1 MNTDAASRV
10 AAQRNYRSF
19 LERRSFIELSARER
33 ARAVLDPGSFRE
45 LLGPFDRIKSPW
57 LPLQGIVAQADD
69 GVVLARGTL
78 NGEPALVAAIES
90 AYQGGSMGEV
100 SGAKIAGALEL
111 ACRDCEQG
119 RPVLPVL
126 LLETGGVRLQEAN
139 LGLAAIAEIHAAIVA
154 LRRHVPV
161 VGVVAG
167 MVGCFG
173 GMSLAAALCSRLLV
187 TRQARIGMNGPEVIE
202 QEAGIVELDAADRAL
217 IWSLI
222 GGEQRHAVGLAD
234 DLLEDDAEAIAAAVR
249 GAFARGMPA
258 LERSAQVQPYLERLA
273 AVDPQ
278 QPLDGKMLRTL
289 WNEGTAP

>member
-1 MNTDAASRV
+1 MNAEATPAAPRDYSR
-10 AAQRNYRSF
+10 F
-19 LERRSFIELSARER
+19 LERRSFIEMRARER

-57 LPLQGIVAQADD
+57 LPLQGIIAQADD

-78 NGEPALVAAIES
+78 DGRPALVAAIES
-90 AYQGGSMGEV
+90 AFQGGSTGEV

-173 GMSLAAALCSRLLV
+173 GMSLAAALCSRLVV

-202 QEAGIVELDAADRAL
+202 QEAGIAELDATDRAL

-222 GGEQRHAVGLAD
+222 GGEQRWAVGLAD
-234 DLLEDDAEAIAAAVR
+234 DLEEDDAETIAAAVR
-249 GAFARGMPA
+249 AAFASGTPPA
-258 LERSAQVQPYLERLA
+258 LPRTVLIERYRERLA
-273 AVDPQ
+273 AIDPR
-278 QPLDGKMLRTL
+278 QPLHGKTLRIL
-289 WNEGTAP
+289 WNESP

>member
-1 MNTDAASRV
+1 MTAAPPPRD
-10 AAQRNYRSF
+10 YRRF
-19 LERRSFIELSARER
+19 LARSSFIEMDARER
-33 ARAVLDPGSFRE
+33 ARAILDPGSFRE

-78 NGEPALVAAIES
+78 DGRPALVAAIES

-111 ACRDCEQG
+111 ALGDCERG

-139 LGLAAIAEIHAAIVA
+139 LGLAAIADIHAAIVA

-173 GMSLAAALCSRLLV
+173 GMSLAAALCSWLIV
-187 TRQARIGMNGPEVIE
+187 TRQARLGMNGPDVIE
-202 QEAGIVELDAADRAL
+202 QEAGIGELDASDRAL

-222 GGEQRHAVGLAD
+222 GGEQRHAVGMAD
-234 DLLEDDAEAIAAAVR
+234 DLLEDDATAIAAAVR
-249 GAFARGMPA
+249 AAVARGVPA
-258 LERSAQVQPYLERLA
+258 EERSAQVALNVQRLA
-273 AVDPQ
+273 AIDV
-278 QPLDGKMLRTL
+278 G
-289 WNEGTAP
+289 

>member
-1 MNTDAASRV
+1 MNAEATPAAPRDYSRL
-10 AAQRNYRSF
+10 
-19 LERRSFIELSARER
+19 LERRSFIEMRARER
-33 ARAVLDPGSFRE
+33 ARALLDPGSFRE

-57 LPLQGIVAQADD
+57 LPLQGIIAQADD

-78 NGEPALVAAIES
+78 DGRPALVAAIES
-90 AYQGGSMGEV
+90 AFQGGSTGEV

-173 GMSLAAALCSRLLV
+173 GMSLAAALCSRLVV

-202 QEAGIVELDAADRAL
+202 QEAGIAELDATDRAL

-222 GGEQRHAVGLAD
+222 GGEQRWAVGLAD
-234 DLLEDDAEAIAAAVR
+234 DLEEDDAESIATAVR
-249 GAFARGMPA
+249 AAFASGTPPA
-258 LERSAQVQPYLERLA
+258 LPRTLLIERYRDRLA
-273 AVDPQ
+273 AIDPR
-278 QPLDGKMLRTL
+278 QPLDGKTLRLL
-289 WNEGTAP
+289 WKEPP